1 MQDGPPLTGILDP
14 MVDHP
19 RVLFVTPV
27 AFNPFSGGGATFSS
41 LFQGWPKD
49 RLATVHNDRAPTAT
63 DVCERYFALGP
74 DELDF
79 IPPFNL
85 MRRRGRDQPLADS
98 GAPKVAATLPARPR
112 WVDAARE
119 FVLGDSIPERA
130 RLTPALDRWIADFKP
145 ELLYTILGS
154 NGMMSLIEQIRV
166 RFKLPLVVHI
176 MDDWASS
183 AHRSGLFAP
192 IERPRMQS
200 RLEHFFRE
208 ADACLGI
215 TPAMCETY
223 TRRYGR
229 EFVPFQYALDAER
242 WSAIHKR
249 DLAAAQVPN
258 FLYVGSIF
266 RNAQLDSLIDC
277 ARAIAEMNTEGFAA
291 RLRIVTSADNCA
303 RYGHLLA
310 LHPNIIVEPSS
321 GGDDVFFQSLA
332 DADALL
338 LPVNFDRASVE
349 FIRYSMPTKV
359 PAYLNSGTPV
369 LVYGSNE
376 TAQVRYAADNGWGL
390 VVAEPSLAKLKT
402 GLKQIAQDGALRQRL
417 SAAARSAVRNHD
429 ARVVR
434 GAFQKLLCQ
443 SANTREAA

>member
-1 MQDGPPLTGILDP
+1 

-63 DVCERYFALGP
+63 DVCERYFTLGP

-85 MRRRGRDQPLADS
+85 MRRRGRPQAKAEGGTS
-98 GAPKVAATLPARPR
+98 AAQVSSQVATQVRALARPR
-112 WVDAARE
+112 WIDAARE

-130 RLTPALDRWIADFKP
+130 RLTPALDRWIADYKP

-200 RLEHFFRE
+200 RLDHFFRE

-215 TPAMCETY
+215 TPAMCEAY

-229 EFVPFQYALDAER
+229 EFAPFQYALDGER
-242 WSAIHKR
+242 WSGIRKR
-249 DLAAAQVPN
+249 DLAPAQVPN

-266 RNAQLDSLIDC
+266 RNAQLDALIDC
-277 ARAIAEMNTEGFAA
+277 ARAIAELNDEGFAA
-291 RLRIVTSADNCA
+291 RLRIITSADNCA
-303 RYGHLLA
+303 RYRQMLA

-321 GGDDVFFQSLA
+321 GDDDIFFQNLA

-369 LVYGSNE
+369 LVYGSDE

-390 VVAEPSLAKLKT
+390 VVAEPSLAKLKS
-402 GLKQIAQDGALRQRL
+402 GLKQIVLDGALRRRL
-417 SAAARSAVRNHD
+417 STAARSAVCNHD

-434 GAFQKLLCQ
+434 GAFQKLLIQ
-443 SANTREAA
+443 SANTRQAA